1 MTADL
6 TIKEE
11 ANDASASLNDPIE
24 TPKNMFSLEAGKE
37 DYASNVLPNECKK
50 SSDGNEAM
58 SENETT
64 GDPPRAKNPPTG
76 ERSTEQTPGE
86 ASSTRPTAPSTSKA
100 NKEAEKQK
108 KIEPSNIIK
117 TPNVHDVLLG
127 RGKPFQNHDGNQSML
142 RIVDMYRKRY
152 HESERAFKH
161 EIIEEVLDIIKSKG
175 GRFLERIDDFE
186 KSFWNQVPHRMAYRK
201 VGHAF
206 RSNARRI
213 SMEKRD
219 QANNQRRN
227 ASAMARASMMSQFMT
242 GNEGILQ
249 RMPMQ
254 AVALPE
260 MMQGGGR
267 LGFADSMGIGGSV
280 YNDNGGISP
289 AMFRQG
295 GGATLN
301 HTQRELLAQ
310 EQMLHSSRIE
320 RILGGNGNNLNRA
333 ASSQRF
339 DSVQSMLGG
348 GDSLPFAGNLTGNPF
363 QLNNMRRMM
372 LLGSAGVANH
382 PNTYTFSNAAT
393 TTGSRIPNMGLSN
406 MGNIGDAP
414 FK

>member
-1 MTADL
+1 
-6 TIKEE
+6 
-11 ANDASASLNDPIE
+11 
-24 TPKNMFSLEAGKE
+24 
-37 DYASNVLPNECKK
+37 
-50 SSDGNEAM
+50 
-58 SENETT
+58 
-64 GDPPRAKNPPTG
+64 
-76 ERSTEQTPGE
+76 
-86 ASSTRPTAPSTSKA
+86 
-100 NKEAEKQK
+100 
-108 KIEPSNIIK
+108 
-117 TPNVHDVLLG
+117 
-127 RGKPFQNHDGNQSML
+127 ML

-219 QANNQRRN
+219 QADKQRRN
-227 ASAMARASMMSQFMT
+227 ATAMARATMMSQFMT

-254 AVALPE
+254 AVPLPE
-260 MMQGGGR
+260 MMQGAGR
-267 LGFADSMGIGGSV
+267 LGLTDAMGIGGSV
-280 YNDNGGISP
+280 YNDSGGISP

-295 GGATLN
+295 SNGALN
-301 HTQRELLAQ
+301 HKQRELLAQ

-320 RILGGNGNNLNRA
+320 QILGSNGNLNRNGNNLNRA
-333 ASSQRF
+333 GTTSSQRF

-348 GDSLPFAGNLTGNPF
+348 GDSLPFAGNLTGNPL

-372 LLGSAGVANH
+372 LLGSAGVTNH
-382 PNTYTFSNAAT
+382 QNGFPFPNSAT
-393 TTGSRIPNMGLSN
+393 ATGSRIPNIGLSN
-406 MGNIGDAP
+406 MANIGDAS

>member
-1 MTADL
+1 MPETTTNITPKEVANNATALLSGSVETQGNDSSE
-6 TIKEE
+6 KVREE
-11 ANDASASLNDPIE
+11 A
-24 TPKNMFSLEAGKE
+24 GV
-37 DYASNVLPNECKK
+37 SNSTNSESK
-50 SSDGNEAM
+50 SCGALG
-58 SENETT
+58 ENETIVEPT
-64 GDPPRAKNPPTG
+64 KKPTTG
-76 ERSTEQTPGE
+76 ECPTEQTPGE
-86 ASSTRPTAPSTSKA
+86 ESSIPSSALSKLKA
-100 NKEAEKQK
+100 NKKAHKQL
-108 KIEPSNIIK
+108 EPSNVIK

-249 RMPMQ
+249 RMPIQ
-254 AVALPE
+254 AVPLPE

-267 LGFADSMGIGGSV
+267 LGFTDTMGIGGSV
-280 YNDNGGISP
+280 YNDSGGVSP

-295 GGATLN
+295 GGGPLN

-320 RILGGNGNNLNRA
+320 RILGGNGNNLNRNGNNLNP
-333 ASSQRF
+333 
-339 DSVQSMLGG
+339 SVQSMLGG
-348 GDSLPFAGNLTGNPF
+348 GDSLPFAGNLAGNPL

-372 LLGSAGVANH
+372 LLGSAGVSNH
-382 PNTYTFSNAAT
+382 QNGFPFSNSA
-393 TTGSRIPNMGLSN
+393 TGSRISNMGLSN
-406 MGNIGDAP
+406 VGNIGDASL
-414 FK
+414 K

>member
-1 MTADL
+1 
-6 TIKEE
+6 
-11 ANDASASLNDPIE
+11 
-24 TPKNMFSLEAGKE
+24 
-37 DYASNVLPNECKK
+37 
-50 SSDGNEAM
+50 
-58 SENETT
+58 
-64 GDPPRAKNPPTG
+64 
-76 ERSTEQTPGE
+76 
-86 ASSTRPTAPSTSKA
+86 
-100 NKEAEKQK
+100 
-108 KIEPSNIIK
+108 
-117 TPNVHDVLLG
+117 
-127 RGKPFQNHDGNQSML
+127 ML

-254 AVALPE
+254 AVSLPE

-267 LGFADSMGIGGSV
+267 LGFGDSMGIGGSI
-280 YNDNGGISP
+280 YNDNGSISQ

-301 HTQRELLAQ
+301 NTQRELLAQ
-310 EQMLHSSRIE
+310 EQMLHSTRIE
-320 RILGGNGNNLNRA
+320 RILGGNGNNLSHP

-339 DSVQSMLGG
+339 DSVQSLIGG
-348 GDSLPFAGNLTGNPF
+348 GDSLPFAGNLAGNSL

-372 LLGSAGVANH
+372 LLGSAGVVNH
-382 PNTYTFSNAAT
+382 PNAYPFSNSAT
-393 TTGSRIPNMGLSN
+393 TTGSRIPNMGLPN

-414 FK
+414 FT